1 MASLPYKWPTVS
13 RLYQASVPGGGRDG
27 WAEWQGGDGGQL
39 LFRAAGVV
47 RGGCPELF
55 VWWWLLFQAVT
66 GAVWRGSK
74 AGRQGRW
81 RLRSGYSGRMA
92 VREALRGSC
101 SEWGQFRL
109 WWLFRAAGRGV
120 VPGSTRLSRRP
131 FRHARSYPSARFSVA
146 GQFREIHLAPA
157 VIDYQALNF

>member
-1 MASLPYKWPTVS
+1 MAGLPYKCPTVS
-13 RLYQASVPGGGRDG
+13 RLYQASVPGGEPGWLGGVAGRR
-27 WAEWQGGDGGQL
+27 W
-39 LFRAAGVV
+39 RAAAVRGGGVV
-47 RGGCPELF
+47 FGGCPELF

-120 VPGSTRLSRRP
+120 VPGSTRLPRRP
-131 FRHARSYPSARFSVA
+131 FRHARQCPSTRLSVA

>member
-1 MASLPYKWPTVS
+1 MENLFLRNWPACQTSARPFPGYIRHLFRAAS
-13 RLYQASVPGGGRDG
+13 RGG

-101 SEWGQFRL
+101 SEWGAVQ
-109 WWLFRAAGRGV
+109 AVVAVPSGR
-120 VPGSTRLSRRP
+120 PGSGSGLNPAASETFL
-131 FRHARSYPSARFSVA
+131 ARSTMPQRTIQCSW
-146 GQFREIHLAPA
+146 PA
-157 VIDYQALNF
+157 S

>member
-1 MASLPYKWPTVS
+1 M
-13 RLYQASVPGGGRDG
+13 
-27 WAEWQGGDGGQL
+27 
-39 LFRAAGVV
+39 FRAAGVV

-92 VREALRGSC
+92 VREALRGSY
-101 SEWGQFRL
+101 SEWGAVQ
-109 WWLFRAAGRGV
+109 AV
-120 VPGSTRLSRRP
+120 VAVPSGGPGSGSWLN
-131 FRHARSYPSARFSVA
+131 SAVPETF
-146 GQFREIHLAPA
+146 LACSFMPQRTIQGGWP
-157 VIDYQALNF
+157 VS